1 MSVLAVRGLS
11 MGFGERELFSGTN
24 FDIERTDKVGFI
36 GRNGTGKTTL
46 FHILNGSL
54 SPTDGEVIIEHGAR
68 IGYMEQH
75 ACENSDRNIYDELL
89 TVFDPLI
96 RLESEICSI
105 TERIDRADG
114 DLDALVS
121 RQTAMI
127 EQFERDGGLT
137 FRSRAR
143 AALLGLG
150 FSEKDFSLPV
160 HALSGGQRSKLSLSK
175 LLLSDC
181 TLMLLDEPTN
191 HLDISS
197 VSWLEG
203 FLRDFR
209 GAIILI
215 SHDRYFLDAVTTK
228 TIELEHKR
236 ITMYKGGYTEFMKK
250 KAALAEAVRNKYE
263 NDMREIHRIE
273 GIVEQQRRWN
283 RERNIRTAESKL
295 KEIERIRAQL
305 VVPDGELEE
314 MRMTFSPRYES
325 GNDVLIA
332 ENLSKSFDDK
342 RLFTDVSFTLRRGE
356 RVFILGDNGCGKTTL
371 FRILTRRYPADTG
384 AFTLGAGVEIGY
396 FDQMQENLDL
406 NNTAI
411 DEIRNTYPAL
421 TETHIRSSLAAFL
434 FKGDEVYKKLS
445 AMSGGER
452 ARISLLKLM
461 LGGGNFLL
469 LDEPTNHLDASSR
482 EQLEDTLLN
491 YSGTLLI
498 ISHDRY
504 FVNKLADRVLVL
516 KPDGVHEYL
525 GNYDNYIERISA
537 QPVAAEEKTPDAPPA
552 KKPLNDYQLRKQ
564 QASEERRR
572 QTRLKRAE
580 EAIAALEEQIEETQ
594 KKLQSE
600 EVISDYEQLLSLTE
614 KLEALHRDLDEQYEI
629 WSENAE

>member
-11 MGFGERELFSGTN
+11 MGFGERELFSGAS

-105 TERIDRADG
+105 TERIDRGDG

-283 RERNIRTAESKL
+283 RERNIKTAESKL

-504 FVNKLADRVLVL
+504 FINKLADRVLVL
-516 KPDGVHEYL
+516 MPDGVHEYL

-537 QPVAAEEKTPDAPPA
+537 QPAAAEEKLPDKPPV

>member
-11 MGFGERELFSGTN
+11 MGFGERELFSGTS
-24 FDIERTDKVGFI
+24 FDIERADKVGFI

-105 TERIDRADG
+105 TERIDRGDG

-197 VSWLEG
+197 VNWLEG

-504 FVNKLADRVLVL
+504 FINKLADRVLVL

-537 QPVAAEEKTPDAPPA
+537 QPAAAEEKTPDAPPA